1 MNLIHHS
8 QQYPTIID
16 LRPDAEKLKLNG
28 YIQINKTDEL
38 KDFQFQING
47 PRGLNTSRFEGP
59 EAYFLDW
66 KHPVDSKV
74 YCLCSSCGKGLQTS

>member
-1 MNLIHHS
+1 MDSIHHTK
-8 QQYPTIID
+8 QYNELSD
-16 LRPDAEKLKLNG
+16 LNHDIERLEAYG
-28 YIQINKTDEL
+28 YHKINETDEL
-38 KDFQFQING
+38 NDFQYQING